1 MLKKESAYWINKL
14 NLQKHPEGGYFIE
27 SYKSEEVINISKYG
41 EPRHVCTAIYYLLEG
56 DDFSSFHIM
65 KSDELWHF
73 YIGSSLTLYIIEPN
87 GRLRLV
93 RLGHNI
99 DRGHTIQATVKS
111 GCWFAAAVD
120 KHNSYSLVG
129 CTVSPGFNYKDWKL
143 GDTKTLTKLFPQHKS
158 LITKYTRSSSSLIT

>member
-1 MLKKESAYWINKL
+1 MDKQIESSETSRGWIL
-14 NLQKHPEGGYFIE
+14 HR
-27 SYKSEEVINISKYG
+27 SYKSEELVNISKYE

-65 KSDELWHF
+65 KSDEIWHF

-99 DRGHTIQATVKS
+99 DKGDTIQATVKS

-120 KHNSYSLVG
+120 NHNSYSLVG
-129 CTVSPGFNYKDWKL
+129 CTCFAR
-143 GDTKTLTKLFPQHKS
+143 
-158 LITKYTRSSSSLIT
+158 I